1 MMLLRGGMNV
11 SNLAQ
16 EDREKE
22 KKKRKMMLIVLTFV
36 LIIVAKKGS
45 QIEGCLLNK
54 IEQLELR
61 LIITYDEFH
70 LKYIIFCSPSV
81 F

>member
-36 LIIVAKKGS
+36 LKW
-45 QIEGCLLNK
+45 
-54 IEQLELR
+54 
-61 LIITYDEFH
+61 H
-70 LKYIIFCSPSV
+70 LMIRMET
-81 F
+81 

>member
-22 KKKRKMMLIVLTFV
+22 KKKKRKE
-36 LIIVAKKGS
+36 K
-45 QIEGCLLNK
+45 
-54 IEQLELR
+54 
-61 LIITYDEFH
+61 
-70 LKYIIFCSPSV
+70 
-81 F
+81 

>member
-1 MMLLRGGMNV
+1 MI
-11 SNLAQ
+11 
-16 EDREKE
+16 
-22 KKKRKMMLIVLTFV
+22 LIVLTFV